1 VIRHNETAFLIVWL
15 AALSLLLLTA
25 EAVFAQKTEQQP
37 IHVSAN
43 RLEADIKEKKIT
55 FKNAV
60 RAVQGDIVITCRVM
74 TVFYS
79 NGQGS
84 TVEGQQDVKEIVASG
99 NVIIIQKNREVKG
112 ERAEYKNKERKIV
125 ITGNPVTAIE
135 GSNVVSGGRMV
146 FYVDEERSII
156 EGAGL
161 KQVEATIF
169 PEKKAKP

>member
-1 VIRHNETAFLIVWL
+1 VIRHNETAFLLVWL

-84 TVEGQQDVKEIVASG
+84 TV
-99 NVIIIQKNREVKG
+99 
-112 ERAEYKNKERKIV
+112 
-125 ITGNPVTAIE
+125 
-135 GSNVVSGGRMV
+135 
-146 FYVDEERSII
+146 
-156 EGAGL
+156 
-161 KQVEATIF
+161 
-169 PEKKAKP
+169 